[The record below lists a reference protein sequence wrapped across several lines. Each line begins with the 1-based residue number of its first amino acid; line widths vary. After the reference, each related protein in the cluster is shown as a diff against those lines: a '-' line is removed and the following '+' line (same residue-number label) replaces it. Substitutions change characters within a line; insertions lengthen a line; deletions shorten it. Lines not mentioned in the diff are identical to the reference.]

1 MKSFYN
7 TNRYLLAAC
16 AFVALA
22 LFSTPAGALA
32 QGISKSGIGPKAV
45 KPFNL
50 DRPEARP
57 ELEPGKINT
66 DNPLGALGNLKIPTG
81 ALLNVS
87 NGRVQLYSVSRLS
100 EADMRNPFEIRVQVA
115 VEMLETVF
123 EIGGIIEGA
132 TPAENTAI
140 LLITPPET
148 REPVVEDAQQTDPKA
163 SAADQK
169 KKQKQQQKKVS
180 LVCSIGDHVQGF
192 NVCAIDREGIMVEQ
206 NGKYVQVPRGAPVT
220 ISVPLTVR

>member
-1 MKSFYN
+1 MKSFYKI
-7 TNRYLLAAC
+7 NRLFPAAC
-16 AFVALA
+16 ALAVLVLFVNPTSA
-22 LFSTPAGALA
+22 FA
-32 QGISKSGIGPKAV
+32 QGISKSGVGPRAV

-66 DNPLGALGNLKIPTG
+66 SNPLANIKIPAG
-81 ALLNVS
+81 ALLNVR

-140 LLITPPET
+140 LLLTPPET
-148 REPVVEDAQQTDPKA
+148 REPVAEESQQANQKT

-169 KKQKQQQKKVS
+169 RNQQQKKVS

-192 NVCAIDREGIMVEQ
+192 QIRSIDRDGIMVEQ
-206 NGKYVQVPRGAPVT
+206 NGRYVQVPRGSPVT

>member
-1 MKSFYN
+1 MKSFYKI
-7 TNRYLLAAC
+7 NRLFPAAC
-16 AFVALA
+16 ALAALA
-22 LFSTPAGALA
+22 LFANPAGAFA
-32 QGISKSGIGPKAV
+32 QGISKSGVGPRAV

-66 DNPLGALGNLKIPTG
+66 SNPLANIKIPAG
-81 ALLNVS
+81 ALLNVR

-123 EIGGIIEGA
+123 EIGGIIEGT

-140 LLITPPET
+140 LLLTPPET
-148 REPVVEDAQQTDPKA
+148 REPTTEDAQQANQSAP
-163 SAADQK
+163 AADQK
-169 KKQKQQQKKVS
+169 RNQQQKKVS

-192 NVCAIDREGIMVEQ
+192 QIHSIDRDGILVEQ
-206 NGKYVQVPRGAPVT
+206 NGRYVQVPRGSPVT